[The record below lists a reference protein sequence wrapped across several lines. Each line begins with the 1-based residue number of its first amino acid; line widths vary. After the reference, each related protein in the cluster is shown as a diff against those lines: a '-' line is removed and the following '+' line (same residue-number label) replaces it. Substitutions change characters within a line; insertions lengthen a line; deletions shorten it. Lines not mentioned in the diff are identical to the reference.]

1 MAEGDSDGAQ
11 AARDAARGRLSQVC
25 GLSCK
30 RITNSDDRGAVC
42 FAQLSVRRIEVRGEK
57 KKSWILFRVKGIA
70 HAFISALQWEFSSIP
85 HLGETLR
92 RHSTEDSCCYKC
104 SWRRVS
110 Q

>member
-1 MAEGDSDGAQ
+1 MAEGDSDDAQ
-11 AARDAARGRLSQVC
+11 AARDAARGRLAQVC

-30 RITNSDDRGAVC
+30 RITNSDDRGGVC
-42 FAQLSVRRIEVRGEK
+42 FAQLSVRRIEVRGK

-92 RHSTEDSCCYKC
+92 RHIVLRTAAAINAAGGG
-104 SWRRVS
+104 
-110 Q
+110 